1 MSGSK
6 EEYVELARKAQ
17 LGDNESLNRLAEAAG
32 VHLHEYVFRL
42 TLQED
47 LTQDIVQE
55 TILEMLRIFERLR
68 RCERFWPWLY
78 GIAFNKVRNHYG
90 KRWRQRTRSFSEVGC
105 EPQVA
110 GGGGA
115 LAEAVTAELKQVVL
129 QCIGELEPRHRAV
142 LSMRCYDQMSY
153 AQIARLMN
161 RSEIAVRALF
171 CRAKKALARRLSAH
185 GLGKHSLLL
194 ALVVFGKITATTE
207 AAAAQVSITTAT
219 LTVPGA
225 PGLAALVALLTHKT
239 AVITALS
246 AAALIAGSVTVSHY
260 RAPSTVSASRPAGP
274 AALPAAP
281 WASESATAEQECWH
295 YFPQGPDGA
304 VMTRLLEYE
313 SPGTLPAR
321 RDCRILENQY
331 ANYHYDQRHE
341 AVRIDNHRAWQ
352 ADLSVRRLPTD
363 STALSEFIAQVEGRP
378 CDMEP
383 TASGRSGL
391 LIVCKRQGREES
403 RIWRIERHMNALA
416 EEYFH
421 HSWPESTKTVDRR
434 DPMHKR
440 GWTVFRIEGEMNGA
454 SVRGSGRLPFVYAA
468 RARHAPWLKMRVG
481 QNLRFVDTPEGA
493 HVAEGRDR
501 IVIRHPGGSFF
512 KGLGRPWL
520 GLHCI
525 DTIRRDAAEQRLRFE
540 TAYDADTGCATVT
553 VHAEAIDLVYTVGME
568 TDVVEKIVFQRTATQ
583 GARRIG
589 ELRFDYIQDIDGI
602 EDSFAA
608 PPKSVSAGT
617 FRREPGMIWLS
628 RLAEER

>member
-1 MSGSK
+1 MSGCN
-6 EEYVELARKAQ
+6 EDYVELARKAQ
-17 LGDNESLNRLAEAAG
+17 LGDTESLNRLAEAAR
-32 VHLHEYVFRL
+32 VRLHEYVFRL

-68 RCERFWPWLY
+68 RRERFWPWLY

-90 KRWRQRTRSFSEVGC
+90 KRWRQRTRSFSEVGY
-105 EPQVA
+105 EPRVA
-110 GGGGA
+110 GGGDA

-153 AQIARLMN
+153 AEIAKLMN

-194 ALVVFGKITATTE
+194 ALVVFGKVTATTE
-207 AAAAQVSITTAT
+207 AAAAQVSVTTAT
-219 LTVPGA
+219 LTVGP
-225 PGLAALVALLTHKT
+225 LAALAALLTDKA
-239 AVITALS
+239 AVITVLS
-246 AAALIAGSVTVSHY
+246 AAALIAGSVTVGHY
-260 RAPSTVSASRPAGP
+260 RVPGSVAASRPGGSAV
-274 AALPAAP
+274 LPAAP
-281 WASESATAEQECWH
+281 WVSESATAEQECWH

-313 SPGTLPAR
+313 SPGTPPC
-321 RDCRILENQY
+321 CRILENQY
-331 ANYHYDQRHE
+331 ANYHYDQRHGV
-341 AVRIDNHRAWQ
+341 VRIDNHRAWKP
-352 ADLSVRRLPTD
+352 DLSVKRLPTD
-363 STALSEFIAQVEGRP
+363 SAALSEFIAQVEGRP
-378 CDMEP
+378 SNMEQA
-383 TASGRSGL
+383 ASGRSGL
-391 LIVCKRQGREES
+391 LVVCKRQGRGES
-403 RIWRIERHMNALA
+403 RIWRVERRMNALA

-421 HSWPESTKTVDRR
+421 HSWPESTKIIDCR

-454 SVRGSGRLPFVYAA
+454 SVCGSGRLPFVYAA
-468 RARHAPWLKMRVG
+468 RARHTPWLKMRVG
-481 QNLRFVDTPEGA
+481 PNLRFVDTPEGA
-493 HVAEGRDR
+493 YVAEGHDL
-501 IVIRHPGGSFF
+501 IAVRHPGGSFF

-525 DTIRRDAAEQRLRFE
+525 DTIRRDAAEQQLLFE
-540 TAYDADTGCATVT
+540 TAYDVYTGCATVT
-553 VHAEAIDLVYTVGME
+553 VHAEALDLVYTVDME
-568 TDVVEKIVFQRTATQ
+568 TDVVEKIVFLRRATQ
-583 GARRIG
+583 GTGRIG
-589 ELRFDYIQDIDGI
+589 ELRFDYIQDIGPI

-608 PPKSVSAGT
+608 PPRSVSAGA
-617 FRREPGMIWLS
+617 FHPEPGMLWLS